1 MEAVWKNN
9 MAEVPEKMI
18 AADGRKAGN
27 EKNIGRN
34 RRYDEIGKSV

>member
-18 AADGRKAGN
+18 AADGRKA
-27 EKNIGRN
+27 KNIGRN